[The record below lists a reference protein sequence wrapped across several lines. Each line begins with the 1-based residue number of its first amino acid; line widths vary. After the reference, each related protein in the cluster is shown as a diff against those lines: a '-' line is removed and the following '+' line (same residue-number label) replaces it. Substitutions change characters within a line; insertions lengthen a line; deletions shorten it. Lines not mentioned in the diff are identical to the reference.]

1 MNQSSAAPSPT
12 QPTSPA
18 EATPT
23 QAPTVEER
31 STEFVA
37 VQGGTETTSA
47 SALLIAAY
55 VVMWALVFGFVW
67 LTSRKQRTLDARL
80 SELEA
85 ALRRVESG
93 PGASTSQS

>member
-1 MNQSSAAPSPT
+1 MNQEAAAPAS
-12 QPTSPA
+12 
-18 EATPT
+18 T

-47 SALLIAAY
+47 PALLIAAY
-55 VVMWALVFGFVW
+55 VVMWALVFAFVW
-67 LTSRKQRTLDARL
+67 LTSRKQRALDARL

-85 ALRRVESG
+85 ALRRVEGG
-93 PGASTSQS
+93 PHAPTGKS

>member
-1 MNQSSAAPSPT
+1 MNQETAAPSP
-12 QPTSPA
+12 A
-18 EATPT
+18 

-47 SALLIAAY
+47 PALLIAAY
-55 VVMWALVFGFVW
+55 VVMWALVFAFVW

-80 SELEA
+80 SDLEV
-85 ALRRVESG
+85 ALRRVEGG
-93 PGASTSQS
+93 PNAPTGKS